1 MTWRYVV
8 MANGRGLRW
17 GNHLGIPK
25 HLITIGEE
33 TLIQRATRQVLEA
46 DPTAEVIISSSDP
59 RCEAVGARRH
69 VPLRNELEIDRF
81 VPELITDQV
90 CFLYGDTFY
99 TDKVMKRIVAEAVE
113 GLHFFLTTKSIVA
126 LKSSDSDVLR
136 THLESVRERFL
147 QRKIDQCKG
156 WQVLDLYSQ
165 SGSAHFQ
172 TFVADATGDFNT
184 PSDLEGFARSQ
195 PEAARDLH

>member
-1 MTWRYVV
+1 MTWRYVI

-46 DPTAEVIISSSDP
+46 DPSAEVIISSSDP
-59 RCEAVGARRH
+59 RCEASGARRH
-69 VPLRNELEIDRF
+69 APVRNELEIDRF
-81 VPELITDQV
+81 VPELITEHV

-99 TDKVMKRIVAEAVE
+99 TDEVIEQIIAEPAD
-113 GLHFFLTTKSIVA
+113 GLHFFLTAKSIVA
-126 LKSSDSDVLR
+126 LKSDDADLLQ
-136 THLESVRERFL
+136 TQLDSVRESYL
-147 QRKIDQCKG
+147 QREIYQCKG

-165 SGSAHFQ
+165 SAATGFQ
-172 TFVADATGDFNT
+172 TLVEDATGDFNT
-184 PSDLEGFARSQ
+184 PSDLDGFARSQ
-195 PEAARDLH
+195 PEVARDLH